1 MKKVVSL
8 VFTFLLVGCIAVNA
22 YATSGFDGKTQQ
34 DLESEAMVYRL
45 FSKQYTV
52 YGKNGVD
59 ITDAF
64 YAALTSEYENKNYSA
79 ILTYLQQHVSYAEAT
94 ETVITPIAPIN
105 SKSVLRSSYDNIRV
119 TKVFYKVVDD
129 EIRGYASH
137 NQFYGTVVLN
147 YVVNSNEGEI
157 ISASTPTITLADLN
171 RHYGD
176 GTPTI
181 TVSNRRAVVASN
193 KLYATFSFHLLG
205 EIQVVSDIYSEI
217 DAFGIAYRYNADFA
231 FTEYAP

>member
-1 MKKVVSL
+1 M
-8 VFTFLLVGCIAVNA
+8 VFTLLLVGCIAVNA

-34 DLESEAMVYRL
+34 GLESEAMVYRL

-105 SKSVLRSSYDNIRV
+105 SKSVLRSTRTIIVKN
-119 TKVFYKVVDD
+119 TLYK
-129 EIRGYASH
+129 
-137 NQFYGTVVLN
+137 T
-147 YVVNSNEGEI
+147 
-157 ISASTPTITLADLN
+157 
-171 RHYGD
+171 
-176 GTPTI
+176 
-181 TVSNRRAVVASN
+181 
-193 KLYATFSFHLLG
+193 
-205 EIQVVSDIYSEI
+205 
-217 DAFGIAYRYNADFA
+217 NA
-231 FTEYAP
+231 